1 MVAQD
6 HPDFTAAVTPAQ
18 IVDQV
23 TDLNAVIAE
32 SGGGTDELIAAVPGK
47 AIVVRAIAFSISADD
62 VVTFQSDGGPDDLFG
77 PAPVAEFGGF
87 VLPYNASGWF
97 RTLAGEALD
106 VDIAGTADIGG
117 VIVYGEV

>member
-23 TDLNAVIAE
+23 TDEFAVIAAA
-32 SGGGTDELIAAVPGK
+32 GGGTSTLVAAVPGR
-47 AIVVRAIAFSISADD
+47 AIVVRAMAFSISADD
-62 VVTFQSDGGPDDLFG
+62 LVTFQSDGGPTDLFG
-77 PAPVAEFGGF
+77 PTPVAERGGF

-117 VIVYGEV
+117 ALVYGLV